1 MKIKK
6 EISPERDATIEIEVS
21 VEETGD
27 VFTEAI
33 KKFRSEASIPGFRP
47 GHVPLDLIR
56 KRWGRELFS
65 QKAEELAREHLIKA
79 LEQEKLEPAGRMEI
93 DMIEYGEGKP
103 LRFKVQF
110 PLKPEVKL
118 QKYKELR
125 IVINDAEVSDADVDN
140 ELEHIR
146 QQHAT
151 LISIDD
157 PAPAEARLT
166 VKFQEVDPS
175 GLPLIG
181 RPVEE
186 KVFELGSDELG
197 ISGDEQLVGIK
208 AGEKRVIR
216 VIPEAGALSQAPIP
230 SAIITPG
237 QSEDSRGA
245 TNEQHLSVEAI
256 KVEVSEL
263 PEIDDDFAKLVNESL
278 ESVDKLRELIKYRI
292 MSYVESYRHRELEN
306 GLIDRLI
313 EDNPFPISKSVV
325 TTTLEEIAEN
335 MNLEGDKK
343 QDLIDQ
349 HFNTAENDL
358 RWVMLRDETAKVEN
372 IEVTDSEIEDELKH
386 IAEQKGEALDEVR
399 KKLESQGGIDRIRKS
414 MLERRVIDFL
424 AKNAEIEKRT
434 MSLDEFIRLTR
445 SKVEAEA

>member
-6 EISPERDATIEIEVS
+6 EISPERDATLEIEVS

-47 GHVPLDLIR
+47 GRVPLDHIR

-79 LEQEKLEPAGRMEI
+79 LEQEKLKPAGRMEI
-93 DMIEYGEGKP
+93 DMIEYGESKP

-110 PLKPEVKL
+110 PLKPDVKL
-118 QKYKELR
+118 QKYRELP
-125 IVINDAEVSDADVDN
+125 IIMNDAEVSDADVDN
-140 ELEHIR
+140 ELKHIR

-151 LISIDD
+151 LISIDY

-186 KVFELGSDELG
+186 KAFELGSDELG
-197 ISGDEQLVGIK
+197 IGSDEQLLGIK

-216 VIPEAGALSQAPIP
+216 VIPEAGGLSQAPMP
-230 SAIITPG
+230 SAIITLG
-237 QSEDSRGA
+237 QSEDSRA
-245 TNEQHLSVEAI
+245 VTNERHLSVEAI

-263 PEIDDDFAKLVNESL
+263 PEIDDDFAKLVDKSL

-292 MSYVESYRHRELEN
+292 MSYVESYKHRELEN

-325 TTTLEEIAEN
+325 TATLEEIADN

-349 HFNTAENDL
+349 NISVAEKEL
-358 RWVMLRDETAKVEN
+358 RWVMLRDEIAKVEN
-372 IEVTDSEIEDELKH
+372 IEVTDSEVEDELKY

-399 KKLESQGGIDRIRKS
+399 KKLESQGGIDRIGKT

-445 SKVEAEA
+445 SKVEAES